1 MHFVVVHSPVIDKI
15 NMAFLYGLYPTYCRD
30 GQTFLDYFKSS
41 TNICI
46 LHLWSVLLLDQ
57 TNESPFVLQTSSK
70 SCRRQDAVGLFSGV
84 SSTHRFI
91 ISCSLNCLLEPWQ
104 CPSSVINNCPNC
116 STWLPKQICSSIA
129 WFVNALSP
137 FTLDARENPPK
148 TALIGGILGHWLIRM
163 LLVVMLLWSIP
174 SSCSPFIAPRTSQAT
189 AQIDSKSMTVP
200 FSQIKSSR
208 VELDTKSKHIRKLFP
223 CKSLIFVLPCSIFR
237 SLVLQ
242 CHR

>member
-1 MHFVVVHSPVIDKI
+1 MHFVVVHSSVIDKI

-46 LHLWSVLLLDQ
+46 LHLWSVLLRMLDQ

-91 ISCSLNCLLEPWQ
+91 ISCSYWRKEDVCTKVTMYLFHYPSRNILLKLMEHLFTLNCLLEPWQ

-148 TALIGGILGHWLIRM
+148 TALIGGIFKRKCIEA
-163 LLVVMLLWSIP
+163 IN
-174 SSCSPFIAPRTSQAT
+174 ITSLQPKT
-189 AQIDSKSMTVP
+189 TLKKTV
-200 FSQIKSSR
+200 
-208 VELDTKSKHIRKLFP
+208 
-223 CKSLIFVLPCSIFR
+223 
-237 SLVLQ
+237 
-242 CHR
+242 